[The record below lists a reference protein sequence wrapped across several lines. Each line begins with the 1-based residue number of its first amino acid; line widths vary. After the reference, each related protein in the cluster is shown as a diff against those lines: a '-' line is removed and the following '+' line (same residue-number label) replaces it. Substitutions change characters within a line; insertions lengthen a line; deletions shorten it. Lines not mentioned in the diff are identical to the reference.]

1 MKAIWPD
8 LPPSPGGID
17 GAYTTP
23 YLDLMQAAIATFK
36 LSDLGQTKKENFV
49 AWFLE
54 QEIDGEPVSE
64 NLANAMATLI
74 RLPSSHRGGSRRI
87 G

>member
-1 MKAIWPD
+1 
-8 LPPSPGGID
+8 
-17 GAYTTP
+17 
-23 YLDLMQAAIATFK
+23 MQAAIATFK
-36 LSDLGQTKKENFV
+36 LSDRGQTKKENLV

-64 NLANAMATLI
+64 NLAKAMATLI